1 MSDSITV
8 TIGEHDYLI
17 ERLPARKAWHVL
29 RRLLPVL
36 TRSTAALRDG
46 LKLLRNDDAAALP
59 PDQGEDASGE
69 PTVEAMAAAGS
80 QIADI
85 FSAAGPIADAL
96 RDLTDEDSDYVMTQ
110 CLSACKRKAG
120 QHWAPVIRDGSVMFQ
135 DITMIQQLELVFTV
149 LRENL
154 SDFFTELRGRFPA
167 AKVQ

>member
-1 MSDSITV
+1 MADSTTV

-46 LKLLRNDDAAALP
+46 LKLLRNEGADSSP
-59 PDQGEDASGE
+59 PDQGEAGAA
-69 PTVEAMAAAGS
+69 PTAEAMAAAGS

-85 FSAAGPIADAL
+85 FAAAGPIADAL

-135 DITMIQQLELVFTV
+135 DISMIQQLELVFMV

-167 AKVQ
+167 AGV